1 MGIRDT
7 LLSWF
12 SSYLD
17 SRSRLIKF
25 NNSVSKTIKVLS
37 GVSQGGHLFPLLF
50 ILSINDLSKCFK
62 TCKFLLFADDMKIF
76 MLSHLSNDTTSLIYD
91 LDQFSIWY
99 SLNAMSLNTTKC
111 VCISF
116 SSCVS
121 RIDCEY
127 FIVGASLKFVSQVR
141 YLYVLSCQ
149 SIYHLMPLLIQCM
162 VKLYVLWGSSNE
174 PALSLMMLYVYK

>member
-1 MGIRDT
+1 MGIKDT
-7 LLSWF
+7 LLSRF

-17 SRSRLIKF
+17 SRSRLVKF

-37 GVSQGGHLFPLLF
+37 GVPQGVHLSPLLF
-50 ILSINDLSKCFK
+50 ILSINYLNKCFK

-76 MLSHLSNDTTSLIYD
+76 MPIHLCNDTTSLIYD

-99 SLNAMSLNTTKC
+99 SLNSMSLNTTKC

-116 SSCVS
+116 ICSVS

-127 FIVGASLKFVSQVR
+127 LTVGTSLKSVSQVR
-141 YLYVLSCQ
+141 DLYLYYPVSRF
-149 SIYHLMPLLIQCM
+149 II
-162 VKLYVLWGSSNE
+162 
-174 PALSLMMLYVYK
+174 